1 MFSLVLKR
9 QTSNELRYG
18 REREREW
25 EISLMY
31 FKGFLLYS
39 GHDYRLLHVCC
50 DVCSRKCRENE
61 MKSFFFSSVFSFCVQ
76 NFVCVHRFL
85 SLPLPR
91 LGPHDIT
98 DREWEKKEGE
108 HLKFTYKRQTDIR
121 KAAKGQQQHRRRQRR
136 NKEYIK
142 EGTKTTH

>member
-1 MFSLVLKR
+1 MGGNLIKVSVRCFRLYWRGR
-9 QTSNELRYG
+9 QVMSSGMVE
-18 REREREW
+18 RERER

-98 DREWEKKEGE
+98 DREWEE
-108 HLKFTYKRQTDIR
+108 KRGGAFEIYIQTSDR
-121 KAAKGQQQHRRRQRR
+121 HSQGSKGATTTPTSTTAK
-136 NKEYIK
+136 
-142 EGTKTTH
+142 